1 MITGICI
8 NRSGLLDALFSAAA
22 LILGAEKTSGKMLKG
37 DAGERNWRPSVYLGI
52 EPTAKVIIV
61 AHRSEMGTGIRTAQ
75 RRSWQREMVNEQQ
88 NASRPGL

>member
-37 DAGERNWRPSVYLGI
+37 DAGERNWQPSVYLAI
-52 EPTAKVIIV
+52 EPAGEVIIV

-88 NASRPGL
+88 NASRPDL